1 MSLSFEGKKYFWTK
15 LWTWETQ
22 QISGLQSPAWPAAHS
37 TEPQAYTATWWGSH
51 NSEKWKKKSQ
61 AYGLARATASAQFPH
76 RLIQKSREADLVI
89 GRMKTDI
96 FRPYSIRNPFLFK
109 MIQIHLNPS
118 LYIRHRILYSYPNI
132 VYLWYWYPIV
142 SCPVWLILSVF
153 KFESEHKY
161 ENKYDINNICSYLIR
176 FHL

>member
-1 MSLSFEGKKYFWTK
+1 VGNTTDLWPSKSSLTSSPLYGTA
-15 LWTWETQ
+15 
-22 QISGLQSPAWPAAHS
+22 GLHGYMMRQ
-37 TEPQAYTATWWGSH
+37 PQFR
-51 NSEKWKKKSQ
+51 KMKKKKSQ

-118 LYIRHRILYSYPNI
+118 LYIRHPILYSYPNI

-142 SCPVWLILSVF
+142 SCPIWLILSVF